1 MPTNPNRRKRPS
13 KAFAQT
19 SRKTRGESEFA
30 TAGLKKVRGR
40 RSRRRSWGRVID
52 GGLQPIAGTPP
63 AIVSIGPTQ
72 TRSAG
77 NWVVANGVSVRDKL
91 VKGFS
96 HADIWRWARQHGTPK
111 LDQSVSYQTL
121 NLWLRRYREFL
132 GIPRRGAAT
141 AAQMRQL
148 QQMAKQMSG
157 GRAPLIDVDLSIA
170 PKGSQNPPQIA
181 YSASTGSVAGK
192 PQANTSEA
200 LGGASGEKETPAQR
214 RQRLLGRGKSTA
226 ELADA
231 ALNAEIEKTKSG
243 ASGECHRG

>member
-1 MPTNPNRRKRPS
+1 MPKPNPNRRKRPS

-52 GGLQPIAGTPP
+52 GGLQPIDGTPP
-63 AIVSIGPTQ
+63 VMVSIGPTQ
-72 TRSAG
+72 TRAAG
-77 NWVVANGVSVRDKL
+77 NWVIANGVSVRDKL
-91 VKGFS
+91 VAGFS
-96 HADIWRWARQHGTPK
+96 HADIWRWAREHGTPK
-111 LDQSVSYQTL
+111 LGQVSYQTL

-148 QQMAKQMSG
+148 QQFAKQMGG
-157 GRAPLIDVDLSIA
+157 GRAPLIDVDLTTS
-170 PKGSQNPPQIA
+170 PKPAQIA